1 MRRFLFAVPIV
12 VAAVA
17 LTACGRSG
25 EEAARRFLTSGEG
38 YLQKGQL
45 KAALIELQ
53 NAVKAK
59 PDFAEAHEAL
69 GRAYKASGEP
79 GKAYASFARAGE
91 LRPDD
96 ANAHLQAGTLLLAAG
111 DYRGAR
117 SHAERAVAAAPTNAS
132 AHILLGNALAGAKE
146 TRLAIEQ
153 MEQAI
158 ALNPDYAP
166 AWAALGGV
174 TLLKGDRDKA
184 AEAYQRAVQLAPESA
199 DAHLALANFYWLTGD
214 IQAAER
220 TLLTAHQVDQ
230 RNPLVHRALATL
242 YLSSRRAAQAEPH
255 FKALA
260 ATPSGRIAL
269 ASYYAAM
276 GRKQDARVELDGVL
290 ERSPQHAGAH
300 LAMAQLLLTTG
311 GETAEVERHAREAVR
326 LDPNL
331 VAAGTLVAMLH
342 ESRGDGDAARAEYER
357 ILAIRPRAAIAANNL
372 AWIYAEQGRIDE
384 AIALAGTARDEM
396 RRRPE
401 PEDTLGW
408 ALLKK
413 GLVQEAIGSFERA
426 VARAPKSPTYQ
437 YHLGLAYANA
447 GNTERARVALT
458 SALSLQPDFAGAAD
472 ARHVLSLLR
481 P

>member
-1 MRRFLFAVPIV
+1 MTKLAFAIPVIAA
-12 VAAVA
+12 AAV

-25 EEAARRFLTSGEG
+25 EGAARRFLTSGEA
-38 YLQKGQL
+38 YLQKGEL

-59 PDFAEAHEAL
+59 PDLAEAHEAL
-69 GRAYKASGEP
+69 ARAYKVSGEP
-79 GKAYASFARAGE
+79 GKAYASFVRAGE

-96 ANAHLQAGTLLLAAG
+96 PNAQLQAGTLLLAAG
-111 DYRGAR
+111 DYGGAR
-117 SHAERAVAAAPTNAS
+117 SHAERAVAAAPSNAS

-174 TLLKGDRDKA
+174 TLLKGDRDRA
-184 AEAYQRAVQLAPESA
+184 AEAYQRAVRLAPQSA
-199 DAHLALANFYWLTGD
+199 DAHLAFANFYWLTGD
-214 IQAAER
+214 IPAAER

-242 YLSSRRAAQAEPH
+242 YLTSRRAAQAEPH

-269 ASYYAAM
+269 ASYYVAM
-276 GRKQDARVELDGVL
+276 GRAPEARAELDGVI
-290 ERSPQHAGAH
+290 EQSPDNASAH

-311 GETAEVERHAREAVR
+311 GKTAEVERHAREAVR
-326 LDPNL
+326 LDSTM
-331 VAAGTLVAMLH
+331 VAAGTLVAMLN
-342 ESRGDGDAARAEYER
+342 ESRGDGNAARVEYER

-384 AIALAGTARDEM
+384 AIALARTARDEM

-437 YHLGLAYANA
+437 YHLGLAYASA
-447 GNTERARVALT
+447 GNAERARAALT
-458 SALSLQPDFAGAAD
+458 SALSLQADFAGAAD
-472 ARHVLSLLR
+472 ARHVLSQLR